1 MHLHI
6 KILFSFYLLLCA
18 VDPAGVKSD
27 TSGGGMRRAWTG
39 RQVCDDTY
47 WRCHCAVNSQIKE
60 KIKKK
65 TTTKKP
71 IPCHTQPPLYCAT
84 LCFLSSLC
92 VSCVKQRKTL
102 LKAVLTPGT
111 GTRVFSFSM
120 YQCLVIPAAKG
131 GRYYRH
137 LQLF

>member
-1 MHLHI
+1 MTH
-6 KILFSFYLLLCA
+6 
-18 VDPAGVKSD
+18 
-27 TSGGGMRRAWTG
+27 TGGATVLSTRRL
-39 RQVCDDTY
+39 
-47 WRCHCAVNSQIKE
+47 K
-60 KIKKK
+60 KKLKKKK
-65 TTTKKP
+65 TQKN
-71 IPCHTQPPLYCAT
+71 LYRAT
-84 LCFLSSLC
+84 LNHLCTVLHCVFLSSLC

-102 LKAVLTPGT
+102 LEAVLTPGT